1 MSPPEMQ
8 RETILKNQFT
18 SSQVF
23 VKKGAQSSSKVVIAQ
38 TFSKETIQT
47 PSNR

>member
-8 RETILKNQFT
+8 RETILQNQFT

-23 VKKGAQSSSKVVIAQ
+23 VKKGAQSSSLVIAL